1 MQLEPHSAR
10 AVASAGDSP
19 RWRQPSEVDSAK
31 SIWMYPPLVPLLL
44 LRLALLTQSHSLA
57 LPFPL
62 ELPLAHPHQ
71 LSLRTL
77 TLLSLSWQHQVL
89 SLWPSPYLLPHLS
102 HTIPPPSLSPCLASP
117 VAFFIVACCEF
128 CWTYSNHRNYIV
140 FHGIFT
146 LL

>member
-1 MQLEPHSAR
+1 
-10 AVASAGDSP
+10 
-19 RWRQPSEVDSAK
+19 
-31 SIWMYPPLVPLLL
+31 MYPPLVPLLL

-57 LPFPL
+57 LTFPL

-89 SLWPSPYLLPHLS
+89 YLWPSPYLLPHLS

-128 CWTYSNHRNYIV
+128 C
-140 FHGIFT
+140 
-146 LL
+146 